1 MHLDDLK
8 MAVYAKYM
16 ESLSPDLQDLVR
28 SSTLCVKVCV
38 APRGQITTLGSTS
51 SHVREPKSM
60 LSNSQIRPKVTFD
73 LVDRKAQVFPN
84 CSFGHYLAWPS
95 SEEFGASLESKPL
108 HQEATSREVL
118 KSQPLPQEATL
129 RTVKRHVTSER
140 YCQI

>member
-1 MHLDDLK
+1 MR
-8 MAVYAKYM
+8 
-16 ESLSPDLQDLVR
+16 ERVR
-28 SSTLCVKVCV
+28 ERVRERECVCVKVCV

-51 SHVREPKSM
+51 SHGREPKSM

-95 SEEFGASLESKPL
+95 SEEFGASLESQPL
-108 HQEATSREVL
+108 PQEATSREVL

-129 RTVKRHVTSER
+129 RTVNDT
-140 YCQI
+140 